1 MPYNIVPQNI
11 RAVFNY
17 KFGTTFSGLVE
28 KYKASWETLDVNLS
42 VIYTAIPFSCAIILI
57 CLNVAFIDEGLPD
70 TSGESQMKDRLD
82 GFQAK
87 GHGEQLDIWLT
98 CDLGPY
104 VSQNLC
110 VGGLH

>member
-1 MPYNIVPQNI
+1 MKDSLTQ
-11 RAVFNY
+11 
-17 KFGTTFSGLVE
+17 
-28 KYKASWETLDVNLS
+28 
-42 VIYTAIPFSCAIILI
+42 
-57 CLNVAFIDEGLPD
+57 VA
-70 TSGESQMKDRLD
+70 ESQMKDRLD